1 MEKRQKGGFVVRKL
15 LTFAAAGVA
24 ACAGAPQPEPDNS
37 PANPTAVLETRVSSS
52 GLGGA
57 FPFETTQRRYVRQNM
72 RRDESR
78 TQGTGTFTGF
88 FVTALAGED
97 DTTIARLDRKLL
109 WTLNHGKKEYT
120 ECPLQ
125 GCPPPPAKSQAEEA
139 GKPETKQSA
148 EPDCVMRI
156 AKSSFDVKP
165 TGQKR
170 NINGFDTAQHEV
182 AWLVTL
188 QDQAKRTTTSVLS
201 IDVWTSPLTAEMRQ
215 AMNVEQAFD
224 RAYSASAPRAKPAAA
239 ANRSRRQP
247 LPPEVS
253 RMMLGYLSSLSPAD
267 RAALM
272 RASRQ
277 LESIKGHPISTRID
291 WSLEGNACAP
301 KEAAKKPILSFT
313 VEVKSL
319 KVEPVRDS
327 VFTVPPSYKPASQ
340 P

>member
-1 MEKRQKGGFVVRKL
+1 VRKL
-15 LTFAAAGVA
+15 LTFAAAGLA
-24 ACAGAPQPEPDNS
+24 ACAGTPQPEPDDS

-52 GLGGA
+52 GIGGA
-57 FPFETTQRRYVRQNM
+57 FPFETTQKRYVRQNM

-88 FVTALAGED
+88 FVTAWTGEG

-125 GCPPPPAKSQAEEA
+125 GCPPAAVKPEERTAEEV
-139 GKPETKQSA
+139 KKL
-148 EPDCVMRI
+148 DCKMRLT
-156 AKSSFDVKP
+156 KSSFDVKP

-170 NINGFDTAQHEV
+170 SINGFNTDQHEV
-182 AWLVTL
+182 VWLVTL
-188 QDQAKRTTTSVLS
+188 QDQAKRTTTSTLS
-201 IDVWTSPLTAEMRQ
+201 IDVWTSPLTAEMQQ
-215 AMNVEQAFD
+215 AISVEQAFE
-224 RAYSASAPRAKPAAA
+224 RAYYARAPRAKPAAA
-239 ANRSRRQP
+239 AGRSKRQL

-267 RAALM
+267 RAALI
-272 RASRQ
+272 RSSRQ
-277 LESIKGHPISTRID
+277 LESVKGQPISTKID

-301 KEAAKKPILSFT
+301 EEGAKEPILSFT
-313 VEVKSL
+313 IEVKSL

-327 VFTVPPSYKPASQ
+327 VFNVPPGYKLASQ

>member
-1 MEKRQKGGFVVRKL
+1 VRKL
-15 LTFAAAGVA
+15 LTFAAAGLA
-24 ACAGAPQPEPDNS
+24 ACAGAPQPEPDDS

-52 GLGGA
+52 GIGGA
-57 FPFETTQRRYVRQNM
+57 FPFETTQKRYVRQNM

-78 TQGTGTFTGF
+78 TQGTGTFTGL
-88 FVTALAGED
+88 FVTAWTGEG

-120 ECPLQ
+120 ECPLR
-125 GCPPPPAKSQAEEA
+125 GCPPAAAVKPEERTAEEV
-139 GKPETKQSA
+139 KK
-148 EPDCVMRI
+148 PDCMMRLT
-156 AKSSFDVKP
+156 KSSFDVKP

-170 NINGFDTAQHEV
+170 NINGFDTTQHEV

-188 QDQAKRTTTSVLS
+188 QDQAKRTTTSTLS
-201 IDVWTSPLTAEMRQ
+201 IDVWTSPVTAEMRQ
-215 AMNVEQAFD
+215 AINVEQAFD
-224 RAYSASAPRAKPAAA
+224 RAYYASAPRAKPAAA
-239 ANRSRRQP
+239 ADRSKGQL

-267 RAALM
+267 RAALI

-277 LESIKGHPISTRID
+277 LESIKGQPISTRID
-291 WSLEGNACAP
+291 WSLDGNACAP
-301 KEAAKKPILSFT
+301 KEGARDASKPILSFT
-313 VEVKSL
+313 IEVKSL

-327 VFTVPPSYKPASQ
+327 VFTVPPGYKLASQ